1 MKGRSKGHHLPPEER
16 DILDQALLGG
26 VPGVQLAEHF
36 GVGSTA
42 VSARRRRL
50 GLPDG
55 RRTGRR
61 LALVQHYLAR
71 ARRSP
76 ETAAAIEFA
85 ATILER
91 DRVQRGDE
99 RYACACCAY
108 HTEDEAPQHKRCRR
122 DR

>member
-1 MKGRSKGHHLPPEER
+1 MNNKGFRLSEE
-16 DILDQALLGG
+16 DSDALDGALLAG
-26 VPGVQLAEHF
+26 VSSTDLAEHF
-36 GVGSTA
+36 GVGVTA

-91 DRVQRGDE
+91 DRVRAGDE
-99 RYACACCAY
+99 RYACACCTY
-108 HTEDEAPQHKRCRR
+108 HTEDEAPQHERCRR

>member
-1 MKGRSKGHHLPPEER
+1 MNSKSYRLSEE
-16 DILDQALLGG
+16 DGEALDGALLAG
-26 VPGVQLAEHF
+26 VPGADLARHF
-36 GVGSTA
+36 GVGITA

-61 LALVQHYLAR
+61 LALVQHYLAS
-71 ARRSP
+71 ARRRP
-76 ETAAAIEFA
+76 EAAAAIEFA

-91 DRVQRGDE
+91 DRVRAGDV
-99 RYACACCAY
+99 RYACSCCAY
-108 HTEDEAPQHKRCRR
+108 HTEEETPQHERCRR

>member
-1 MKGRSKGHHLPPEER
+1 MR
-16 DILDQALLGG
+16 DVGKRLSAAEQEILDQALLGG

-91 DRVQRGDE
+91 DRVRQGDE
-99 RYACACCAY
+99 SYACACCTY
-108 HTEDEAPQHKRCRR
+108 HTEEEASQHERCRR